1 MNPLSALKDRSFT
14 RTLVMIAI
22 PIALQNLISAGI
34 NLLDNVMLGA
44 VGETQISAAS
54 TANQLFFICNVL
66 CIGIANGTNVLT
78 AQYWGKKD
86 SLSIRKALAI
96 SYWCA
101 ILLSVVFFAAA
112 TFFPRQII
120 SLFSHD
126 PAVISEAAIYLDI
139 TRWLYLPASIS
150 TVALMTLRAVGTV
163 NIAMITSGVSL
174 LTNGFLNW
182 VLIFGNLGA
191 PALGIKG
198 AAIATLIARL
208 VELTITLVF
217 MGGFERKIRLRLG
230 DLWKI
235 DWSMGADFKT
245 NVLPVV
251 CNESIWSVG
260 SASTIAII
268 GNLSTGFLAASGIFT
283 TVNQLTMV
291 AAWGIS
297 SAAAVIVGNTIGAGR
312 HDLVMPRAKAIILLS
327 LLVALVLGGLLWVGR
342 PAILSLYNITPET
355 YRLAYQILG
364 LGAVIVVFQSVE
376 TTILMG
382 VLRGGGDV
390 KLVLVADTI
399 FMWLISIPLGA
410 FTGFVLAWPMA
421 VVYAVIKSD
430 ELLKTAAG
438 LLRVFRGNWIKDVT
452 R

>member
-1 MNPLSALKDRSFT
+1 MNALGALRDRSFT
-14 RTLVMIAI
+14 RTLVLIAI

-44 VGETQISAAS
+44 VGETQISAAA
-54 TANQLFFICNVL
+54 TANQLFFVCNVL

-78 AQYWGKKD
+78 AQYWGRKD
-86 SLSIRKALAI
+86 TLSIRKALAI
-96 SYWCA
+96 AYWSA
-101 ILLSVVFFAAA
+101 GALALVFFAAA
-112 TFFPRQII
+112 TFFSRPII
-120 SLFSHD
+120 SLFTRD
-126 PAVISEAAIYLDI
+126 PAVIGEAAVYLDV
-139 TRWLYLPASIS
+139 TRWLYLPAAVS
-150 TVALMTLRAVGTV
+150 TVGLMTLRAVGTV
-163 NIAMITSGVSL
+163 NIAMVTSGISL

-208 VELTITLVF
+208 VELAITLVF
-217 MGGFERKIRLRLG
+217 LARFEKKIRLGLG
-230 DLWKI
+230 DLWRI
-235 DWSMGADFKT
+235 DWAMARSFRA
-245 NVLPVV
+245 NVVPVV

-297 SAAAVIVGNTIGAGR
+297 SAASVIVGNTIGAGR
-312 HDLVMPRAKAIILLS
+312 QDLVMPRAKAIVLLAF
-327 LLVALVLGGLLWVGR
+327 LVAVGLGAGLWLGR

-364 LGAVIVVFQSVE
+364 LGAVVVVFQSVG

-382 VLRGGGDV
+382 ILRGGGDV
-390 KLVLVADTI
+390 KLVLVADTA
-399 FMWLISIPLGA
+399 FMWLVSIPLGA

-421 VVYAVIKSD
+421 AVYAVIKSD
-430 ELLKTAAG
+430 ELLKSAAG
-438 LLRVFRGNWIKDVT
+438 LVRVFRGNWIKDVT